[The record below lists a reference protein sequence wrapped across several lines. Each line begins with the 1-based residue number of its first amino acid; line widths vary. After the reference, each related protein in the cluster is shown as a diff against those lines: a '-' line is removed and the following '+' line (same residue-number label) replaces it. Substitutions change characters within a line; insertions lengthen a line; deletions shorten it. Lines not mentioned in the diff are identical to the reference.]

1 MYLGFVNANS
11 AVLHGESLG
20 NFRKTNITP
29 NMCTKG
35 NIFLATIHNERLM
48 SE

>member
-29 NMCTKG
+29 NIIEKE
-35 NIFLATIHNERLM
+35 IFFLNLK
-48 SE
+48 

>member
-29 NMCTKG
+29 NMLKNG
-35 NIFLATIHNERLM
+35 NIFLGTNYNERLM

>member
-29 NMCTKG
+29 NMYRKG
-35 NIFLATIHNERLM
+35 NNFL
-48 SE
+48 